1 MKKRWLK
8 NGAFPIVLVY
18 AVMNISVYRM
28 DSASFLSCDW
38 RTLVYITNGKFINIL
53 VRMTALWRLE
63 LIIEPYFQEA
73 PGGRSDEHNLCPPYG
88 LVCVCLGQFVASLY
102 PLPRS
107 SAEAIEP
114 QSFHWWKPE
123 WPQVLG
129 CTIYICMC
137 IYTVE
142 VKSLHTPY
150 RICKIFIILPSK
162 KDHTK
167 CMLLFI

>member
-1 MKKRWLK
+1 MKKRLLK

-129 CTIYICMC
+129 CTIYMYVY
-137 IYTVE
+137 IYLLSYSWSQKFTYTLQNLQNVD
-142 VKSLHTPY
+142 Y
-150 RICKIFIILPSK
+150 F
-162 KDHTK
+162 TK
-167 CMLLFI
+167 